1 MRDNNRV
8 LTLIRHAKSS
18 WDDASVSDFDRPLNE
33 RGQRDAPEMA
43 RRLAERHEYPDHFLA
58 SSARRARETAL
69 VLAQGVGFPEADI
82 HFERNLYLADT
93 ARLLST
99 IQRLPDRKREVWLV
113 GHNPDLTDLAN
124 LLAGPHTDNL
134 PTCAVFRM
142 AFDIGTWR
150 EVVEGT
156 GRLLVYDTPKKP
168 WKAT

>member
-1 MRDNNRV
+1 MSRNSRV

-18 WDDASVSDFDRPLNE
+18 WDSSSVSDFDRPLNE
-33 RGQRDAPEMA
+33 RGQRDGPEMA
-43 RRLAERHEYPDHFLA
+43 RRLAERREYPDRFVA

-69 VLAQGVGFPEADI
+69 VLAQGVSFPEADI
-82 HFERNLYLADT
+82 HFERSLYLADT
-93 ARLLST
+93 ARLLTYVQS
-99 IQRLPDRKREVWLV
+99 LPDRAQNVWMV

-142 AFDIGTWR
+142 AFDVNAWR
-150 EVVEGT
+150 EVQAGT

-168 WKAT
+168 WRPT